1 MDTRTYVYFQVS
13 LRVNIDH
20 LDLSIIGYIS
30 DPITCQIMLHVHVHV
45 LCTCID
51 HTQGL
56 PMIAKSTFTNMP
68 EVKRLVLF

>member
-30 DPITCQIMLHVHVHV
+30 DPITGQIMLHVHV